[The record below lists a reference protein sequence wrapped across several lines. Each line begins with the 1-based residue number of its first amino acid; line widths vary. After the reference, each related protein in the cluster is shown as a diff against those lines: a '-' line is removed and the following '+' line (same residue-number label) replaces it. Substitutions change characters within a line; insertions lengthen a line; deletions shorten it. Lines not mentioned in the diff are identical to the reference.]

1 VRLHN
6 WALVFIVF
14 ALAATVVLPRYVTGQ
29 MRPDAFI
36 IMIVFI
42 SVRAPHK
49 QALALCWATGLARD
63 IISGGPLGAYAL
75 IYLASGFVIMRARTT
90 TNLSMAPTRA
100 VVGFFAAFLAEWLHA
115 AATGRSTG
123 LWPTAGATNLLL
135 TASLM
140 TGICTAFCAWIL
152 DRNGKWLGIRG
163 RHGFTRN

>member
-1 VRLHN
+1 MRLHN

-14 ALAATVVLPRYVTGQ
+14 ALAATVALPRYVSGQ

-42 SVRAPHK
+42 SVRATRK

-75 IYLASGFVIMRARTT
+75 IYLASGFIIMRVRAT
-90 TNLSMAPTRA
+90 TNLNMAPTRA
-100 VVGFFAAFLAEWLHA
+100 VVGFLAAFLAEWLHA
-115 AATGRSTG
+115 AATGRCTG

-135 TASLM
+135 SASLV
-140 TGICTAFCAWIL
+140 TGIATALCAWIL

-163 RHGFTRN
+163 RHSFITD